1 MVSKCIV
8 CQCKLDDGGRG
19 DMGAFIIRLPGIEN
33 SAGRGCVRILGLHQ
47 GCAQRLLLGLAGWES
62 HEAIEITERGGD
74 D

>member
-33 SAGRGCVRILGLHQ
+33 SAGP